1 MRMKT
6 HTVIFMLITSLLG
19 LIGCQELGD
28 KDALRVKAEIEAS
41 VKQASKD
48 WEEFPKSLDRARLL
62 KLYAADYSGVKDSA
76 SETLKDLEKSFD
88 DLAEEI
94 KLGSAIGIS
103 YKITELNI
111 QPFTEHL
118 ALMTYQDETKVGQGG
133 VVLSDTKAKCSTL
146 VRKEGEIWLVFHEH
160 CSTMQGMPHLAQ
172 YQQTIGCPIIGN
184 TRSSIYHKPGD
195 RHYDQMQLSP
205 DATCFKSEEDARNHG
220 YRLSQQ

>member
-6 HTVIFMLITSLLG
+6 HTVSFMLITSLLG

-28 KDALRVKAEIEAS
+28 KDTSRVKTEIEAS

-48 WEEFPKSLDRARLL
+48 WEEFPKSLDRTRLL
-62 KLYAADYSGVKDSA
+62 KHYTADYSGVKDGV

-88 DLAEEI
+88 DLAEKI

-111 QPFTEHL
+111 QPFTGRL

-133 VVLSDTKAKCSTL
+133 VLLHDTKTKCSTL
-146 VRKEGEIWLVFHEH
+146 VRKEGETWLVFHEH
-160 CSTMQGMPHLAQ
+160 CSTMQGMTNLGG
-172 YQQTIGCPIIGN
+172 T
-184 TRSSIYHKPGD
+184 
-195 RHYDQMQLSP
+195 
-205 DATCFKSEEDARNHG
+205 
-220 YRLSQQ
+220 